1 MFPWASA
8 CWNHIIKYF
17 PLSVSLQTR
26 ISGDTTVSVIPESN
40 AFYNVNVHRLF
51 REWLIQLWFWACVV
65 LLCLGL
71 LLSGKAQMPSH
82 DFVTPVF
89 TWPRAAQSGSMLP
102 PHVLNQLLLQTT
114 ETTPLV
120 LQGTKVCGSVGRD
133 TRLPRACGSVSF
145 CARTSFGYR
154 QQVNRTWCCLFVLQ
168 SLSSSHT
175 EEGSSFW
182 EPFFKAFSLV
192 HLHPSGLLRAP
203 RSPWTLTTSFW
214 FNFSVKIMLKGGSF
228 LTFGIVSCFT
238 RINTF
243 FGGGVVSWFVFLRQG
258 FYL

>member
-1 MFPWASA
+1 
-8 CWNHIIKYF
+8 
-17 PLSVSLQTR
+17 
-26 ISGDTTVSVIPESN
+26 
-40 AFYNVNVHRLF
+40 
-51 REWLIQLWFWACVV
+51 
-65 LLCLGL
+65 
-71 LLSGKAQMPSH
+71 MPSH

-228 LTFGIVSCFT
+228 MTFGIVSCFT

-243 FGGGVVSWFVFLRQG
+243 FGGGLLVGLFFWDRVSICNSCLCLRSAGIAGMCHHQANQRISKNAAVKW
-258 FYL
+258 FYLFSEGSFSLHWIMYLKQWTNLLSSHSHYH